1 MSFANKH
8 NKGSKFTF
16 DTSSLPYME
25 RRLAFDNYGDGAVK
39 VTALYINTKSKFGDT
54 PVVATEKEL
63 INLPQ
68 YMLDECKAIIS
79 DQDDVDAINAGKV
92 GIVFEEFEDKTFHKK
107 CIGARWVDLD

>member
-8 NKGSKFTF
+8 NKGSKFNF
-16 DTSSLPYME
+16 DTSNLPYME
-25 RRLAFDNYGDGAVK
+25 RRLAFEQYGDNAVK
-39 VTALYINTKSKFGDT
+39 VTAIYINKKSKFGDA
-54 PVVATEKEL
+54 PVVATETEL
-63 INLPQ
+63 INLPT
-68 YMLDECKAIIS
+68 YMLDECKEIIA

>member
-16 DTSSLPYME
+16 DTSKLPYME
-25 RRLAFDNYGDGAVK
+25 RSLAFKQYGENVVK
-39 VTALYINTKSKFGDT
+39 VRAIYINTKSKFGA
-54 PVVATEKEL
+54 PIVATENEL
-63 INLPQ
+63 INLPS
-68 YMLDECKAIIS
+68 YMLNECKAIIE

-107 CIGARWVDLD
+107 CIGVRWVDLD

>member
-8 NKGSKFTF
+8 NKESKFTF
-16 DTSSLPYME
+16 DTSNLPYME
-25 RRLAFDNYGDGAVK
+25 RRLAFEQYGKDAVK
-39 VTALYINTKSKFGDT
+39 VTAIYINTKSKFGDA

-63 INLPQ
+63 INLPA
-68 YMLDECKAIIS
+68 YMLNECKEIIA

-107 CIGARWVDLD
+107 CIGSRWVDLD